1 MKTFRDFIFEQIG
14 RMRIIMLGGPGSGKS
29 TYSKYL
35 IDHFDITHIYPGG
48 MLRKEVEKNSEIGK
62 QVKAIIDRG
71 EFVPNQIVLDL
82 IKAQIEKSPK
92 GYILDGWPRYM
103 QQVEDMEKNDIGYDY
118 AVFLDVSREE
128 VLRRLLARGRA
139 DDTEEIINN
148 RIDLY
153 KKETG
158 PVVEYMR
165 KRPGFITVNSEQ
177 GTPTEPANEIVLD
190 LIKDKV
196 EKSPKGYILDGWP
209 RYMEQVED
217 MHKAE
222 IGYDYA
228 VFLDVSREEVLKRL
242 LARGRAD
249 DTEEIINN
257 RIELYKKETGP
268 VIEYMR
274 KRPGF
279 ITVNSEQG
287 TPEETANEIIKRI
300 ENAAE

>member
-1 MKTFRDFIFEQIG
+1 MKVNSFIVQLNEGLYDPGIFKAFF
-14 RMRIIMLGGPGSGKS
+14 LAGGPGSGKS
-29 TYSKYL
+29 TYTEYL
-35 IDHFDITHIYPGG
+35 IRHFQINHIYPGG
-48 MLRKEVEKNSEIGK
+48 MLRKEVENNTEIG
-62 QVKAIIDRG
+62 QRVKDIISKG
-71 EFVPNQIVLDL
+71 QFVPNQIVLDL

-177 GTPTEPANEIVLD
+177 GTP
-190 LIKDKV
+190 
-196 EKSPKGYILDGWP
+196 
-209 RYMEQVED
+209 
-217 MHKAE
+217 
-222 IGYDYA
+222 
-228 VFLDVSREEVLKRL
+228 
-242 LARGRAD
+242 
-249 DTEEIINN
+249 
-257 RIELYKKETGP
+257 
-268 VIEYMR
+268 
-274 KRPGF
+274 
-279 ITVNSEQG
+279 
-287 TPEETANEIIKRI
+287 EETANEIIKRI
-300 ENAAE
+300 EDESK